1 MKLLLL
7 MRHAKSSWDP
17 PYRSDFERPLAKRG
31 LRDAPLMGEFLAETR
46 YRPQLIISSPA
57 MRARMTA
64 ERAAAA
70 MNLEDNLRFDDRI
83 YLAAARDLLQVA
95 AELPDDIERAMLVGH
110 NPGFEDAVE
119 ALCRGSVRMPTAAV
133 ACIALDIE
141 HWRDIARAAGVLQ
154 WLLIPKLLLRK

>member
-31 LRDAPLMGEFLAETR
+31 LRDAPFMGEFLAGTR
-46 YRPQLIISSPA
+46 YQPQLIVSSPA

-64 ERAAAA
+64 ERAAGT
-70 MNLEDNLRFDDRI
+70 MNLDDNVRFDDRI
-83 YLAAARDLLQVA
+83 YLAAASDLLQVA
-95 AELPDDIERAMLVGH
+95 ADLPDDIERAMLVGH

-119 ALCRGSVRMPTAAV
+119 ALCGAAARMPTAAI
-133 ACIALDIE
+133 ACIALPIE
-141 HWRDIARAAGVLQ
+141 HWREIERGIGELQ
-154 WLLIPKLLLRK
+154 WLVIPKLLRRK